1 MCIHTGNGLVSDL
14 EDFQIKKTISITFLD
29 IGKLSLSGD
38 FISPVSLIMLIVISY
53 LTLWIPIM
61 AHRNISP

>member
-1 MCIHTGNGLVSDL
+1 MCTHTGNGLVSDL

-38 FISPVSLIMLIVISY
+38 FISPASLIMLIVISC

>member
-1 MCIHTGNGLVSDL
+1 MCTHTGNGLVSDL

-29 IGKLSLSGD
+29 IGELSLSGD
-38 FISPVSLIMLIVISY
+38 FISPMSLIMLIVISY
-53 LTLWIPIM
+53 LTSWIPIM